1 LLSIRIGPEEVFQK
15 AKNFLHHR
23 KEINLMIT
31 KSRFALAVVFI
42 TIFTL
47 AACAP
52 TDTYLKWNQVDAA
65 ALMKTEAGKQAY
77 NTIRFA
83 TYGPKAQQLY
93 GYFLYRDGIE
103 VQSEQGIPFEKLGK
117 MTLQEVM
124 ADYQTVEKANMYSA
138 GSMLNV
144 QEYYRRDAI
153 VGYTAVDLNIDVS
166 IWDITQGDGPPML
179 RVVYKD
185 LRQERDKDMR
195 PMRRGIY

>member
-1 LLSIRIGPEEVFQK
+1 MNARSTRGKFSGLCAVLAI
-15 AKNFLHHR
+15 
-23 KEINLMIT
+23 
-31 KSRFALAVVFI
+31 FA
-42 TIFTL
+42 L

-52 TDTYLKWNQVDAA
+52 TGTYLKWRQVDAGS
-65 ALMKTEAGKQAY
+65 LMQSDAGRQAY

-93 GYFLYRDGIE
+93 GYFLYRDGVE

-117 MTLQEVM
+117 MTLAEVM
-124 ADYQTVEKANMYSA
+124 ADYGKVEKAHMYSA

-144 QEYYRRDAI
+144 QEYTRRDAV

-166 IWDITQGDGPPML
+166 IWDITQGDGPPVL

-185 LRQERDKDMR
+185 LRQEQERER
-195 PMRRGIY
+195 PREMRRY